1 MTQVLFCLKF
11 KKPSLVPRSVV
22 ADLMRSREKEDLRI
36 LNSGILSSTASTS
49 FLAWRM
55 IAALLGLSS
64 IGTSSTRMVCRAKSA
79 NKTLLATPSSLRSL
93 WCQNSCV
100 IYRPWNILL
109 RPPRRLNRVQVPD
122 TAWKLPSKLAAFE
135 ASIVGW

>member
-1 MTQVLFCLKF
+1 MKL
-11 KKPSLVPRSVV
+11 RST
-22 ADLMRSREKEDLRI
+22 AELNRSREKEDLRI

-79 NKTLLATPSSLRSL
+79 NKRTVYASPLAFSRTR
-93 WCQNSCV
+93 
-100 IYRPWNILL
+100 I
-109 RPPRRLNRVQVPD
+109 
-122 TAWKLPSKLAAFE
+122 AALA
-135 ASIVGW
+135 

>member
-1 MTQVLFCLKF
+1 MVGR
-11 KKPSLVPRSVV
+11 LVKLRST
-22 ADLMRSREKEDLRI
+22 AELNRSREKEDLRI

-100 IYRPWNILL
+100 LL
-109 RPPRRLNRVQVPD
+109 RRLYCCGFLCFR
-122 TAWKLPSKLAAFE
+122 
-135 ASIVGW
+135 